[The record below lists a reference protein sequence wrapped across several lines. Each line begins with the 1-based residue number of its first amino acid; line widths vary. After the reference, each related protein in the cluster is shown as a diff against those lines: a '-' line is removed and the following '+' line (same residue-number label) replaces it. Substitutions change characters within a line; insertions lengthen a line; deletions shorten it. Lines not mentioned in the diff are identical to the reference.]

1 MCHNKI
7 SRDTKRARM
16 ISLSIRE
23 IRSELAR
30 VEEILASEG
39 EVIITRRGSAVARLL
54 PIKSVAR
61 SPSHA
66 DLRARMK
73 RMPEGSEVLIRQER
87 DSD

>member
-1 MCHNKI
+1 
-7 SRDTKRARM
+7 M

-23 IRSELAR
+23 VRSELAR
-30 VEEILASEG
+30 MEEILASEG
-39 EVIITRRGSAVARLL
+39 EVIITRRDGAVARLL
-54 PIKSVAR
+54 PIRTAAKP
-61 SPSHA
+61 PSHA

>member
-1 MCHNKI
+1 MCHNRI
-7 SRDTKRARM
+7 QCDTKGVRM

-23 IRSELAR
+23 VRSELAR

-54 PIKSVAR
+54 PIRTAAKP
-61 SPSHA
+61 PSHA